1 MARQSVVITP
11 NDGADLARP
20 ITALY
25 VGGAGDIKIE
35 LVKDAAGGTVLKSV
49 PAGTL
54 LDGLVIK
61 KIHATGTSATFL
73 VGFF

>member
-11 NDGADLARP
+11 SDSTDLARP

-25 VGGAGDIKIE
+25 VGGTGDIKVE
-35 LVKDAAGGTVLKSV
+35 LVKDSAGGTVLKSV

-61 KIHATGTSATFL
+61 KIHASGTTATLL